1 MSVID
6 QLASAFGRRD
16 EKPNLDLAAKIAE
29 SEDLKA
35 VEELVANLQ
44 NRNKDIQSDCIKVLY
59 EIGAVKPRLIES
71 HLQAFLT
78 LLESRNNR
86 LQWGAMTALDC
97 IAGVNPE
104 AVYAELPRLAAAADK
119 GSVITRDHYVGILIR
134 FCVIGAFSE
143 SAFALLNEQL
153 MGCPEN
159 QLPMYAE
166 NALPVISGDFAA
178 LFRETLT
185 SRLDD
190 FEKASKRARVEKVL
204 KKLAARL

>member
-6 QLASAFGRRD
+6 HLASAFDRRD

-59 EIGAVKPRLIES
+59 EIGARKPGMIAG
-71 HLQAFLT
+71 HIQAFLS

-97 IAGVNPE
+97 IAEVNPE
-104 AVYAELPRLAAAADK
+104 AVYAELPRLAAAADQ
-119 GSVITRDHYVGILIR
+119 GSVITRDHYVGILIKLCR
-134 FCVIGAFSE
+134 VEAYRD

-153 MGCPEN
+153 LGCPEN

-166 NALPVISGDFAA
+166 NALPVIGGDFAA

-190 FEKASKRARVEKVL
+190 FEKASKRARIEKVL